1 MERAVLDQ
9 LADYFKT
16 RLAGYPTTVAEDES
30 LVLVCQN
37 QYKVEYIILWL
48 SKYVLIICILY

>member
-9 LADYFKT
+9 LSDYFRT
-16 RLAGYPTTVAEDES
+16 RLAGYPTALAEDES

-37 QYKVEYIILWL
+37 QYKVECIVIWL
-48 SKYVLIICILY
+48 STFVLIIYMFF

>member
-16 RLAGYPTTVAEDES
+16 RLTGYPTTLAEDES
-30 LVLVCQN
+30 MVLFLTLEVDYN
-37 QYKVEYIILWL
+37 V
-48 SKYVLIICILY
+48 